1 MESRRHRI
9 SGMGA
14 LLFGV
19 VLLALGGWYLL
30 RNTFGMNLPELN
42 GEAIWPILVIILGI
56 GLLTRVWETKPA
68 E

>member
-14 LLFGV
+14 LLLGV
-19 VLLALGGWYLL
+19 VLLAVGCWYLL

-56 GLLTRVWETKPA
+56 GLLTRVWDPKPA
-68 E
+68 Q